1 MSVMESLHRVET
13 LISGL
18 HHHPRTNNT
27 NRNRVPRSVNIF
39 NAANHV
45 NPRKCQCFDLY
56 DQLVPYN
63 KAWTWQKSLVEEKQI
78 LLDRNQDCPD
88 TLILLQHSPVYT
100 MGTGSSEDYLNF
112 NIKDAPFDVYRTER
126 GGEVT
131 YHGPGQLVMYP
142 IINLRNHEMDLHWY
156 LRTLEE
162 VIIRVLSSAFSIKA
176 SRLDGLTGVW
186 VGNQKVAAIGIR
198 VSKWITYHGLA
209 LNVTTD
215 LAPFNS
221 IVPCGIRDRQVGS
234 IKGLLGDGEEQG
246 KVGDLRLMDVAHES
260 LLKEFSEV
268 FQLQIEKQTLLAL
281 YTILRSFKKRHEH
294 APSLCVKEIK
304 VATSVGPIMLCQ
316 GRLKLCFEPYL
327 VRQLHLHM
335 MLDCSEQ
342 CMSIINGPFVVHLV
356 SQLGKKTVTRL
367 CNNPRSASV
376 VVLMPPSTPKSHLLS
391 SSLEEDQKFKCYRGV
406 RKRSWGK
413 WVSEIRVP
421 RTGRR
426 ILLGSYD
433 APEKAARAYDS
444 ALFCIKGEKGAF
456 NFPNDKKP
464 QLPEGSVRPLSK
476 HDIQTIATDYA
487 LSVASAPSSPTTTV
501 PATYQVPSHVP
512 ASSDASS
519 ANEHYLPVDATAE

>member
-268 FQLQIEKQTLLAL
+268 FQLQIEKQTVSDLN
-281 YTILRSFKKRHEH
+281 ILKAESFKF
-294 APSLCVKEIK
+294 
-304 VATSVGPIMLCQ
+304 SVSMLFGSIPQ
-316 GRLKLCFEPYL
+316 DRRKLPLECL
-327 VRQLHLHM
+327 
-335 MLDCSEQ
+335 
-342 CMSIINGPFVVHLV
+342 N
-356 SQLGKKTVTRL
+356 LGKKRSLDFVTTRR
-367 CNNPRSASV
+367 RSASV

-426 ILLGSYD
+426 IWLGSYD